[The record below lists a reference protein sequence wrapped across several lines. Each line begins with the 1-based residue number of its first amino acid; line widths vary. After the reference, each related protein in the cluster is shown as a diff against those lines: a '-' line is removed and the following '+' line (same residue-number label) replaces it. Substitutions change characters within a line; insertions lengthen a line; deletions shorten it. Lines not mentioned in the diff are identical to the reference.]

1 MAGLFT
7 MTEHDLLN
15 AIRLAASRHGARLF
29 RNNVAKGWVGRLVS
43 HRGGTVVLA
52 DARPLHAGLCTG
64 SSDLIGWDAV
74 GRFLAVEGK
83 MGRTRTTDDQ
93 AAFLAAVEA
102 AGGVAVLARSVEDVV
117 AALKN

>member
-1 MAGLFT
+1 

-43 HRGGTVVLA
+43 HQGGTVVLA
-52 DARPLHAGLCTG
+52 DARPLHAGLSVG
-64 SSDLIGWDAV
+64 SPDLIGWTAA
-74 GRFLAVEGK
+74 GTFFGVEAK

-102 AGGVAVLARSVEDVV
+102 AGGVAVLARSVDDVLAV
-117 AALKN
+117 LKN